1 MGQIVKAEDAE
12 KQVLA
17 TLNRPEVQRQMAA
30 ALPSIGIRPETFA
43 RWCVTA
49 LRRQPQLRLCNQS
62 SLLGAMVQSAQL
74 GLDPSGVSG
83 EAYLLPFGKEVTF
96 VPGYKGLVAL
106 MYRSGSVTDV
116 NADVV
121 REGDEFAWEKGTAP
135 FLRHKYGAQRG
146 KLTHAWCVATIR
158 GGGKVFTVL
167 TAEDI
172 EKIKKSSASARSG
185 SSPWSTHEESMW
197 MKSAVRR
204 NAKLCPVNAQIAQ
217 ALAADEDSEER
228 GIPSIVAIEDFT
240 MTDAPTEPEKA
251 PAKEKPLS
259 STPHTDEKQGKLD
272 DDPEWR

>member
-1 MGQIVKAEDAE
+1 MSQIVKAEDAE

-17 TLNRPEVQRQMAA
+17 VLNNPNVQRQMAA
-30 ALPSIGIRPETFA
+30 ALPSIGIRPETFG
-43 RWCVTA
+43 RWCLTA
-49 LRRQPQLRLCNQS
+49 IRRQPQLRLCNQS

-83 EAYLLPFGKEVTF
+83 EAYLVPFGKEVTF

-121 REGDEFAWEKGTAP
+121 REGDEFAWEKGTTP

-146 KLTHAWCVATIR
+146 KLTHAWCVATLK

-172 EKIKKSSASARSG
+172 EKIKKSSASARST
-185 SSPWSTHEESMW
+185 SSPWATHEDSMW

-204 NAKLCPVNAQIAQ
+204 NAKLCPSNAQIAQ
-217 ALAADEDSEER
+217 AFAADEEAEER
-228 GIPSIVAIEDFT
+228 GIPNIVSIEDFT
-240 MTDAPTEPEKA
+240 VADAPPEPPKA
-251 PAKEKPLS
+251 PEPPPAKKTNKED
-259 STPHTDEKQGKLD
+259 DEFLKGLGD
-272 DDPEWR
+272 